1 MNVIDPQTDQVIN
14 LDIKLTQNDSPIE
27 VANQILNRFNINLL
41 TYRWLLRSFQHAFA
55 RLKEEEV
62 VRVDV
67 NIGDTALEPIVVR
80 YGDDLSMLSRLYAF
94 QQGFDL
100 DAAGEVYKTL
110 VENIPQHSSVDW
122 VNRRKAQTTV
132 IASANANAA
141 AKGLDSASIAR
152 DRYTTSNQC
161 ELSVVIATSGDFNLF
176 RNLVQTFPTSNLLC
190 EVIVVDGGASAST
203 NRAAMLEQYPHFN
216 FIFKSRAE
224 MEGSGSRAS
233 ALNMV
238 TRITKSRYLF
248 YISDLWANIASS
260 DEHLHQALAV
270 LKSDVTGSIAQ
281 VILNDQSSSSCQS
294 GAMDM
299 ATEGSEGSEGGVTGA
314 SICNGKGGWTRVLN
328 FENGASFPYIEN
340 E

>member
-1 MNVIDPQTDQVIN
+1 M
-14 LDIKLTQNDSPIE
+14 
-27 VANQILNRFNINLL
+27 
-41 TYRWLLRSFQHAFA
+41 
-55 RLKEEEV
+55 
-62 VRVDV
+62 
-67 NIGDTALEPIVVR
+67 
-80 YGDDLSMLSRLYAF
+80 
-94 QQGFDL
+94 
-100 DAAGEVYKTL
+100 
-110 VENIPQHSSVDW
+110 
-122 VNRRKAQTTV
+122 
-132 IASANANAA
+132 
-141 AKGLDSASIAR
+141 
-152 DRYTTSNQC
+152 
-161 ELSVVIATSGDFNLF
+161 SVVIATSGDFNLF
-176 RNLVQTFPTSNLLC
+176 RNLVETFPTSNLLC
-190 EVIVVDGGASAST
+190 EVIVVDGGASASASA

-224 MEGSGSRAS
+224 MEGSGSGSGAS

-294 GAMDM
+294 GAMGV
-299 ATEGSEGSEGGVTGA
+299 AAEGSEGSEGGVTGA

-328 FENGASFPYIEN
+328 FENGASVAYIEN